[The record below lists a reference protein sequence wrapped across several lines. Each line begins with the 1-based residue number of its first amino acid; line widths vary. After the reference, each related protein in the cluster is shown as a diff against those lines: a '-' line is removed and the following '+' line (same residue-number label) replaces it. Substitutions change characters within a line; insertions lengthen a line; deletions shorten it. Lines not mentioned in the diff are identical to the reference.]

1 MRRFWILLPVLA
13 LLLAALPAVASAA
26 TQRPIVYL
34 IVIDGL
40 DGDRVDAGKAPFI
53 SSMLAGQGARST
65 YYRESRS
72 VMIAETNPNHSAM
85 VTGAYGDS
93 SGIPGNSFALY
104 APTENEDSCA
114 LTGPVDETK
123 APTVT
128 SGENSNCLQAQT
140 VFEAVKRQGNP
151 DGLLTAGVF
160 GKPKLGRIFAGRKL
174 DGRTPDA
181 DYITA
186 PCSSGAD
193 DDDYCTQVPTNPV
206 TGYAVDDRT
215 TMDLVLR
222 TVREGVGPARRRPDF
237 TFVNLPQVDSAGHAT
252 GTGSGAYDAAIGQ
265 ADDEIERLVGE
276 LRARGEWGRTVMILL
291 SDHSMD
297 TTLTKTTLSDTLSS
311 AGIPDDQ
318 YVAVQNGSVDAVYL
332 ANRKSPGRFELL
344 KRMRAAAL
352 ANPNVAEAFYRESNP
367 ADGGAAHT
375 LAGARPGWRL
385 AAPRSGDLVVTT
397 KAGAAFSD
405 PSFSSNPIPGNHGGP
420 QTRDNFLAVVGGG
433 PFVRQALPPGTPGPL
448 FDDTLQN
455 PMQAENVDPA
465 PTAMGL
471 LGLFPPKD
479 SAGRFLTEAF
489 DVTKLPGG
497 GAPALRPRVGVKR
510 IGRATPR
517 RRVRA
522 GRSCRRARSRKVRLR
537 VSLAPA
543 GGHYD
548 LQVRGRGRYRR
559 LLSDTATTT
568 FVYRARPG
576 RRLRFRARARA
587 ASGMPGAFRAS
598 RLVRLRRVRCGRRGA

>member
-1 MRRFWILLPVLA
+1 M
-13 LLLAALPAVASAA
+13 
-26 TQRPIVYL
+26 
-34 IVIDGL
+34 
-40 DGDRVDAGKAPFI
+40 
-53 SSMLAGQGARST
+53 
-65 YYRESRS
+65 
-72 VMIAETNPNHSAM
+72 
-85 VTGAYGDS
+85 
-93 SGIPGNSFALY
+93 
-104 APTENEDSCA
+104 
-114 LTGPVDETK
+114 
-123 APTVT
+123 
-128 SGENSNCLQAQT
+128 
-140 VFEAVKRQGNP
+140 
-151 DGLLTAGVF
+151 
-160 GKPKLGRIFAGRKL
+160 
-174 DGRTPDA
+174 
-181 DYITA
+181 
-186 PCSSGAD
+186 
-193 DDDYCTQVPTNPV
+193 PTNPV

-215 TMDLVLR
+215 TMDQVLR
-222 TVREGVGPARRRPDF
+222 TMREGVGPAKRRPDF

-252 GTGSGAYDAAIGQ
+252 GTGSGAYDTAIGQ
-265 ADDEIERLVGE
+265 ADDEIERLVNE
-276 LRARGEWGRTVMILL
+276 LRARGRVGAHGDDPPLRPLDGHHPDQ
-291 SDHSMD
+291 DHAERHA
-297 TTLTKTTLSDTLSS
+297 SS
-311 AGIPDDQ
+311 AAGIPDDQ
-318 YVAVQNGSVDAVYL
+318 YVVVQNGSVDAVYL
-332 ANRKSPGRFELL
+332 ANRTSPGRFELL

-352 ANPNVAEAFYRESNP
+352 ANPNVAEALYREPNP

-375 LAGARPGWRL
+375 LAGAHPGWRL
-385 AAPRSGDLVVTT
+385 AGPRSGDLVVTT
-397 KAGAAFSD
+397 KAGGAFSD

-420 QTRDNFLAVVGGG
+420 QTRDNFFAVVGGG

-537 VSLAPA
+537 VSIAPA
-543 GGHYD
+543 GGRYD
-548 LQVRGRGRYRR
+548 LQVRGRRRYRR